1 MSVFEIYFIFRNN
14 KSTFYVPRPKPV
26 FQIYQTLELNSSGL
40 SSSDAPFYQQFY
52 IQALFQFC
60 SADWQ
65 HQPGSRAGG

>member
-1 MSVFEIYFIFRNN
+1 MSVFEIYFIFLNN

-52 IQALFQFC
+52 IQALF
-60 SADWQ
+60 
-65 HQPGSRAGG
+65 